1 MNLHRIL
8 LGLCLLTSLT
18 ATATVRYVALNNPGS
33 AAPYTSWATAATNI
47 QDAIDE
53 AVVGDEIVVTNG
65 IYLGGGRVVHGA
77 LTNRVVVDK
86 AVTLR
91 SVNGPEFTHI
101 QGRPVPGTAF
111 GNEAVRCV
119 YLTNGASL
127 VGFTLTNGATRN
139 TGIAITEL
147 SGGGVWCNSTSAVV
161 SQCFIVGNHA
171 KVQGG
176 GAYGGTFNNCLFTGN
191 SATNAGATFSNVLNN
206 CTIVGNSSLLGVG
219 GAHSA
224 TLNNCIV
231 YFNTGPFP
239 GNYAQSTLNFCCTT
253 PQPATGDGNISAD
266 PLFVDLPAGN
276 LRLQTNSLCIDT
288 GNNAF
293 ASGAFDLDDNTRIH
307 GTVVDIGAFEFQ
319 GSNTLGQATLHY
331 VDATSANP
339 VAPYTNWA
347 TAAATIQ
354 DAVDV
359 ALPGDEVLVTNGIY
373 AVGGRAV
380 FSAMTNRVAVDRS
393 ITVRSVNGPLVTI
406 IRGNQVLGTNGTGAV
421 RCVYLADGARLSG
434 FTLTNGATLTT
445 GDSRSLWGGG
455 IYCDSS
461 NAIVSNCVIAG
472 NSAWDSG
479 GGVCRGT
486 LINSSVAGNTATG
499 VGGGMYAVD
508 SSLNNCVL
516 WGNTAGDAGGGVYGG
531 TLNNCTLSDN
541 TANSGGGAFN
551 ATLKNSIVY
560 FNTGN
565 NASSSKLTNCCTT
578 LPPLGGANID
588 ADPQFVDRF
597 AGNLRLLS
605 TSPCINTGNNLYAPG
620 GVDLDGNPRV
630 FGSTVDIGAYE
641 YQGLPTQVAPYIITQ
656 PTNKTVAVGSNAT
669 FVVTAGGTSPLRYQ
683 WLSNT
688 IPILL
693 ATNVIFT
700 VTNAQLS
707 HSGTLY
713 SVTVTNV
720 VGSITSTNAL
730 LIVTSTPSFAPFI
743 TVHPTNQTVIVGS
756 NAIFT
761 VWASGT
767 APLSYQ
773 WRSNTVA
780 ITGATNS
787 AYIITNV
794 SQSHSGAVYSV
805 TVSNA
810 VDSITSSN
818 ALLSV
823 IPYPV
828 NPPVFIVQ
836 PTNQFAIVGSNVT
849 FAVVVAGSP
858 PLRFQWNLD
867 GATPA
872 WATNYSVTL
881 TNVQLT
887 QAGNYF
893 VTVSNANGVMV
904 SSNAVLTVGLPPTA
918 GTHYV
923 DLNNPNPVPPYTTWE
938 TAAQTIQDAID
949 AAVPGDEIVVADG
962 TYSAGSRSVS
972 GGLEN
977 RVVVNKAVRIRSVN
991 GPQFTII
998 QGAKAPG
1005 TTNGPGAV
1013 RCVYLAAGATLSGFM
1028 LTNGAT
1034 LSVQDYRT
1042 AYGGG
1047 VWCESS
1053 SSVVIDCVL
1062 VGNSAYLFGGG
1073 VYQGSLSN
1081 CTLVANSATYGA
1093 GADSSVLM
1101 DCTLTGNSASSSGGG
1116 ANWATL
1122 VNCNVSTNTAVD
1134 SGGGANSCTL
1144 NNCVLTG
1151 NLAGQGGGVTGGTL
1165 LNCLLSANQAGRGG
1179 GAAGATLTNC
1189 TVVGNFAT
1197 NSGGGVYG
1205 FDSFHIHFNCV
1216 LYDSIIYD
1224 NFAPLYPN
1232 SDGSTQYNCCMPAE
1246 CCVAYGI
1253 GNITAEPKFVDPAS
1267 GDFRLQPD
1275 SPCIDAGNNALTQGV
1290 TDLDGQP
1297 RIVRGT
1303 VDIGAYEFQA
1313 FITGPAHYVNGANT
1327 NPVPPYLDWATAAT
1341 NIQDAIDVS
1350 APSGEVVVTDGVY
1363 ERGGRAVHGTMTNRV
1378 AVTKP
1383 IAVRSV
1389 NGPEVTIIQGRQVPG
1404 TTNGDGAIRC
1414 AYLANGASLS
1424 GFTLVNGATRT
1435 SGGFP
1440 KEVSGGGVLA
1450 ESRLAVISNCVIN
1463 FNSATWGGGAYS
1475 GTLVDAIL
1483 VGNTAGSGGG
1493 AYGGWYDLERV
1504 VLNRCQLTG
1513 NRAGSGG
1520 GAYGSFTLNNCLV
1533 AGNSAYFG
1541 GGLWGGGVTA
1551 LTNTTVVGNTAQQY
1565 GGLFATNGP
1574 INNCIIYSNVSA
1586 FGSELVAYQ
1595 VSYSRTPVAFGSG
1608 NITDE
1613 PRFVD
1618 FAGGDFRLR
1627 SDSPCINAGNN
1638 AFASL
1643 PKDLDGN
1650 SRIIGG
1656 TVDMGAYEFQAL
1668 QPALRIAQTGESI
1681 TLAWPL
1687 WAGDFGL
1694 QQAGAAPGYAGG
1706 WSNLNTIPNVT
1717 TNENM
1722 VTLPL
1727 DGGLK
1732 LFRLY
1737 KP

>member
-1 MNLHRIL
+1 MNLYRIL
-8 LGLCLLTSLT
+8 PSFCLLLPLT

-53 AVVGDEIVVTNG
+53 AVAGDEIVVTNG
-65 IYLGGGRVVHGA
+65 IYLGGGRAVHGT

-101 QGRPVPGTAF
+101 QGRLVPGTAF
-111 GNEAVRCV
+111 CNEAVRCV

-139 TGIAITEL
+139 TGVTITEL
-147 SGGGVWCNSTSAVV
+147 SGGGVWCNSTSAIV
-161 SQCFIVGNHA
+161 SRCIIVGNHA
-171 KVQGG
+171 KVQAG

-191 SATNAGATFSNVLNN
+191 SATNAGAAYSNVLNN
-206 CTIVGNSSLLGVG
+206 CTIVGNFSLLGVG

-231 YFNTGPFP
+231 YFNTPSWRA
-239 GNYAQSTLNFCCTT
+239 NHDQCIVNNSCTT
-253 PQPATGDGNISAD
+253 PLPGEGSGNITED
-266 PLFVDLPAGN
+266 PLFVD
-276 LRLQTNSLCIDT
+276 R
-288 GNNAF
+288 
-293 ASGAFDLDDNTRIH
+293 SG
-307 GTVVDIGAFEFQ
+307 
-319 GSNTLGQATLHY
+319 
-331 VDATSANP
+331 
-339 VAPYTNWA
+339 
-347 TAAATIQ
+347 
-354 DAVDV
+354 
-359 ALPGDEVLVTNGIY
+359 
-373 AVGGRAV
+373 
-380 FSAMTNRVAVDRS
+380 
-393 ITVRSVNGPLVTI
+393 
-406 IRGNQVLGTNGTGAV
+406 
-421 RCVYLADGARLSG
+421 
-434 FTLTNGATLTT
+434 
-445 GDSRSLWGGG
+445 
-455 IYCDSS
+455 
-461 NAIVSNCVIAG
+461 
-472 NSAWDSG
+472 
-479 GGVCRGT
+479 
-486 LINSSVAGNTATG
+486 
-499 VGGGMYAVD
+499 
-508 SSLNNCVL
+508 
-516 WGNTAGDAGGGVYGG
+516 
-531 TLNNCTLSDN
+531 
-541 TANSGGGAFN
+541 
-551 ATLKNSIVY
+551 
-560 FNTGN
+560 
-565 NASSSKLTNCCTT
+565 
-578 LPPLGGANID
+578 
-588 ADPQFVDRF
+588 
-597 AGNLRLLS
+597 GNLRLLS
-605 TSPCINTGNNLYAPG
+605 TSPCINTGNNPLASG
-620 GVDLDGNPRV
+620 DVDLDGNPRV

-669 FVVTAGGTSPLRYQ
+669 FVVAADGTSPLRYQ

-688 IPILL
+688 IPVLL
-693 ATNVIFT
+693 ATNAFFT
-700 VTNAQLS
+700 ITNAQLS

-720 VGSITSTNAL
+720 AGSITSSNAL
-730 LIVTSTPSFAPFI
+730 LTVTSTPPVAPYI
-743 TVHPTNQTVIVGS
+743 TVHPTNQTVFVGS

-780 ITGATNS
+780 IAGATSS
-787 AYIITNV
+787 AYILPNV
-794 SQSHSGAVYSV
+794 SLSHSGAVYSV

-881 TNVQLT
+881 TNVQLA

-893 VTVSNANGVMV
+893 VTVSNANGVTV

-923 DLNNPNPVPPYTTWE
+923 DLNNPNPAPPYTSWE
-938 TAAQTIQDAID
+938 TAAQTIQDAVD
-949 AAVPGDEIVVADG
+949 AAVAGDEIVVADG
-962 TYSAGSRSVS
+962 TYATGSRSVAA
-972 GGLEN
+972 GMEN

-998 QGAKAPG
+998 QGAKATG
-1005 TTNGPGAV
+1005 TTNGPGAI
-1013 RCVYLAAGATLSGFM
+1013 RCVYLAAGATLSGFT

-1034 LSVQDYRT
+1034 LTIQDNR
-1042 AYGGG
+1042 AANGGG
-1047 VWCESS
+1047 AWCESS
-1053 SSVVIDCVL
+1053 SSVLIDCVL
-1062 VGNSAYLFGGG
+1062 GGNSAHSIGGG

-1081 CTLVANSATYGA
+1081 CTLVANSATYGG
-1093 GADSSVLM
+1093 GAYSSVLS
-1101 DCTLTGNSASSSGGG
+1101 DCTVTGNAASSTGGG
-1116 ANWATL
+1116 ATWSTL
-1122 VNCNVSTNTAVD
+1122 NYCTVSTNTAGD
-1134 SGGGANSCTL
+1134 SGGGAESCQM
-1144 NNCVLTG
+1144 NGCILTG
-1151 NLAGQGGGVTGGTL
+1151 NLAGQGGGVTGGNL
-1165 LNCLLSANQAGRGG
+1165 LNCLLTGNQAGRGG
-1179 GAAGATLTNC
+1179 GAAGASLTNC
-1189 TVVGNFAT
+1189 TVVGNWAT

-1216 LYDSIIYD
+1216 LYNCIIYD

-1246 CCVAYGI
+1246 CCVAYGV
-1253 GNITAEPKFVDPAS
+1253 GNITAEPRFVDPAS
-1267 GDFRLQPD
+1267 GDFRLRSD
-1275 SPCIDAGNNALTQGV
+1275 SPCIDAGNNAFTQGA
-1290 TDLDGQP
+1290 TDLDAQP
-1297 RIVRGT
+1297 RITRGT

-1313 FITGPAHYVNGANT
+1313 FVTGPAHYVNVANT

-1350 APSGEVVVTDGVY
+1350 APSDEVVVTNGVY
-1363 ERGGRAVHGTMTNRV
+1363 ASGGRAVHGTMTNRV

-1389 NGPEVTIIQGRQVPG
+1389 NGPEVTIIQGWQVPG
-1404 TTNGDGAIRC
+1404 TTNGDGAVRC
-1414 AYLANGASLS
+1414 IYLANGASLS

-1435 SGGFP
+1435 TGDFVL
-1440 KEVSGGGVLA
+1440 ERSGGGLFA
-1450 ESRLAVISNCVIN
+1450 QSHWAVVSNCVITL
-1463 FNSATWGGGAYS
+1463 NSATSGGGAYS
-1475 GTLVDAIL
+1475 GTLVDSIL
-1483 VGNTAGSGGG
+1483 VANTAGSGGG
-1493 AYGGWYDLERV
+1493 AYGAWSSLETV

-1520 GAYGSFTLNNCLV
+1520 GVYGSFTLNNCLV
-1533 AGNSAYFG
+1533 AGNSAYSG

-1551 LTNTTVVGNTAQQY
+1551 LANTTVVGNTAQQY

-1574 INNCIIYSNVSA
+1574 INNCIIYSNVTA
-1586 FGSELVAYQ
+1586 FGSELGAYQ
-1595 VSYSRTPVAFGSG
+1595 VSHSRTPTAFGNG
-1608 NITDE
+1608 NIADD

-1643 PKDLDGN
+1643 PQDLDRNG
-1650 SRIIGG
+1650 RIIGG
-1656 TVDMGAYEFQAL
+1656 TVDMGGYEFQAL

-1694 QQAGAAPGYAGG
+1694 QQAGATPGYAGG
-1706 WSNLNTIPNVT
+1706 WSNLNAIPNVT
-1717 TNENM
+1717 TNENT

-1732 LFRLY
+1732 LFRLF